1 MNDHIK
7 RLMTFTTV
15 IFLSLSPAL
24 APIGSASAEKVTPT
38 ATAPGA
44 HPSEKGHGHHP
55 GKDGKVRAGG
65 HFIIFETAKLLEMDR
80 TELIN
85 SLKAGKTLPQL
96 ALEKKGWTEDQ
107 YIQKLCESA
116 NQRLDQAI
124 TEGRLTKD
132 EAQKL
137 KAGLPAML
145 KQRIS
150 KMGQFQDR
158 KTSEQHVTTP

>member
-1 MNDHIK
+1 MNNNIK

-24 APIGSASAEKVTPT
+24 APIGSASAENVTPT

-85 SLKAGKTLPQL
+85 SLKAGKTLRDL
-96 ALEKKGWTEDQ
+96 LLRK
-107 YIQKLCESA
+107 
-116 NQRLDQAI
+116 RLD
-124 TEGRLTKD
+124 GRSIYS
-132 EAQKL
+132 EALRIGKPTAGSSHHRRTSDKRRSP
-137 KAGLPAML
+137 KA
-145 KQRIS
+145 
-150 KMGQFQDR
+150 
-158 KTSEQHVTTP
+158 

>member
-1 MNDHIK
+1 MNNHIK

-96 ALEKKGWTEDQ
+96 ALEKKAGRK
-107 YIQKLCESA
+107 INIFRSSA
-116 NQRLDQAI
+116 NRQTNGWI
-124 TEGRLTKD
+124 KPSPKD
-132 EAQKL
+132 
-137 KAGLPAML
+137 
-145 KQRIS
+145 
-150 KMGQFQDR
+150 
-158 KTSEQHVTTP
+158 V